1 MIYSEKF
8 IVLVISQFHVG
19 IMTRSIKDRNVFDP
33 FPGTKH
39 VKLSYV
45 LGLRVSSLFCHDGSM
60 VMTGLSG

>member
-8 IVLVISQFHVG
+8 IVLVVSQFYVG

-45 LGLRVSSLFCHDGSM
+45 LGLTEFHLCHGASM
-60 VMTGLSG
+60 VTTGLSG